1 VVGVSLLEI
10 WQSRF
15 ITDLRESFFNVI
27 AHELVVTTGDVVPGW
42 MV

>member
-27 AHELVVTTGDVVPGW
+27 AHELVGVLEGGHQHRF
-42 MV
+42 